1 MARHLIL
8 VVDDEDNLRDVLV
21 EVLKRDGHEVDS
33 AVDGAEGLRRAEER
47 RYDLV
52 VTDLRMP
59 GLEGP
64 ELYRALRE
72 RYPDRPP
79 RVIFMSAN
87 TGIDEYTTFLA
98 ETGEPALEKPFN
110 LTDMRQVVLQ
120 VLTQVR
126 RAARTEQAP
135 RGSGGPGR
143 SSRPP
148 PRGGRAGGV
157 RPPHGAPARRRA
169 GSGLRRRFGAALR
182 RAGRGGGP
190 AGGGN
195 GRGRGPG
202 HGGGRGGARPPRR
215 GHRPHRVPP

>member
-59 GLEGP
+59 GIEGP
-64 ELYRALRE
+64 ELYRALRQ
-72 RYPDRPP
+72 RYPDDPP

-87 TGIDEYTTFLA
+87 TGIEEYASFLA

-110 LTDMRQVVLQ
+110 LADMRQVVMQ
-120 VLTQVR
+120 VLSKP
-126 RAARTEQAP
+126 RAA
-135 RGSGGPGR
+135 G
-143 SSRPP
+143 
-148 PRGGRAGGV
+148 
-157 RPPHGAPARRRA
+157 
-169 GSGLRRRFGAALR
+169 
-182 RAGRGGGP
+182 
-190 AGGGN
+190 
-195 GRGRGPG
+195 
-202 HGGGRGGARPPRR
+202 
-215 GHRPHRVPP
+215 

>member
-33 AVDGAEGLRRAEER
+33 AVDGAEGLRRVEER

-64 ELYRALRE
+64 ALYRALRA
-72 RYPDRPP
+72 RYPEQPP

-87 TGIDEYTTFLA
+87 TGIDEYATFLA

-110 LTDMRQVVLQ
+110 LADMRQVVMQ
-120 VLTQVR
+120 VLSQVR
-126 RAARTEQAP
+126 
-135 RGSGGPGR
+135 S
-143 SSRPP
+143 
-148 PRGGRAGGV
+148 RAGG
-157 RPPHGAPARRRA
+157 G
-169 GSGLRRRFGAALR
+169 
-182 RAGRGGGP
+182 
-190 AGGGN
+190 
-195 GRGRGPG
+195 
-202 HGGGRGGARPPRR
+202 
-215 GHRPHRVPP
+215 

>member
-33 AVDGAEGLRRAEER
+33 AVDGTEGLRRAEER

-87 TGIDEYTTFLA
+87 TGIDEYASFLA

-126 RAARTEQAP
+126 RAA
-135 RGSGGPGR
+135 
-143 SSRPP
+143 
-148 PRGGRAGGV
+148 
-157 RPPHGAPARRRA
+157 GAE
-169 GSGLRRRFGAALR
+169 
-182 RAGRGGGP
+182 
-190 AGGGN
+190 
-195 GRGRGPG
+195 
-202 HGGGRGGARPPRR
+202 
-215 GHRPHRVPP
+215 